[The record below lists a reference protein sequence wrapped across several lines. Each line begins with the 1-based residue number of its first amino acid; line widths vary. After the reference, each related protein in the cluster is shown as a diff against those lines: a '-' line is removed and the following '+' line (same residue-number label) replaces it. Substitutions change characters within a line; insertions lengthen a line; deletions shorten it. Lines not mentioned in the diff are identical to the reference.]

1 MNIRMDVL
9 VIGAGPAGIMAA
21 VAAAEKGN
29 MVTLFERNDRPA
41 RKILVTG
48 KGRCNLTNNSDIN
61 THMSNVTGNG
71 KFLYPAYNALSPKDT
86 MSLFEKLGV
95 PLKTERGNRV
105 FPVSEKAMD
114 IADALQKYA
123 KHKNIKMVNARV
135 SELVLKDNNVI
146 GIKTE
151 NNDVFYGQHTIIAT
165 GGLSYPKTGS
175 TGDGYTLAKQAGHTV
190 TALKPSLT
198 ALVAHEGFCSHL
210 QGLSL
215 KNVTL
220 RLLEEGKKK
229 PLYCELGEMLFTHNG
244 VSGPLVLSASAHI
257 KNIEN
262 KKYTILIDLKPAL
275 DEQALD
281 KRILRD
287 FEENQNKDFQ
297 NSLSKLLPSSLIP
310 VIVRLSGIKAN
321 TKVNQI
327 SREQRMC
334 LVRLIKGFSVT
345 VTGFAPIE
353 QAVITKGGVSLK
365 EIDPATLKSKVVD
378 GLSFAGEVIDI
389 DAYTGGFNLQIAFS
403 TGHLAG
409 KMC

>member
-1 MNIRMDVL
+1 MNVL

-21 VAAAEKGN
+21 VAAAENGN
-29 MVTLFERNDRPA
+29 KVTLFERNERMA

-61 THMSNVTGNG
+61 THMANVTGNG
-71 KFLYPAYNALSPKDT
+71 KFLYPSYNAFSAKDT
-86 MSLFEKLGV
+86 MALFEKLGV

-123 KHKNIKMVNARV
+123 RHKNIKIVNARI
-135 SELVLKDNNVI
+135 SELILEQNAVV

-151 NNDVFYGQHTIIAT
+151 LGESFYGEHTVIAT

-198 ALVAHEGFCSHL
+198 ALIAHEGFCSHL

-215 KNVTL
+215 KNVSIKL
-220 RLLEEGKKK
+220 MEEGKKK
-229 PLYCELGEMLFTHNG
+229 PLYSELGEMLFTHNG
-244 VSGPLVLSASAHI
+244 ISGPLVLSASAHI
-257 KNIEN
+257 KNLES
-262 KKYTILIDLKPAL
+262 KKYKVLIDLKPAL
-275 DEQALD
+275 DEQTLD

-297 NSLSKLLPSSLIP
+297 NALSKLLPSSLIP
-310 VIVRLSGIKAN
+310 VIVRLSGIEGS

-327 SREQRMC
+327 SREQRMA
-334 LVRLIKGFSVT
+334 LVRLIKELSVT
-345 VTGFAPIE
+345 VTDFAPIE
-353 QAVITKGGVSLK
+353 QAVVTKGGVSLK
-365 EIDPATLKSKVVD
+365 EIDPATLKSKVVN

>member
-1 MNIRMDVL
+1 MNVL

-21 VAAAEKGN
+21 VAAAENGN
-29 MVTLFERNDRPA
+29 MVTLFERNDRLA

-61 THMSNVTGNG
+61 THMQNVTGNG

-86 MSLFEKLGV
+86 MDLFEKLGV

-123 KHKNIKMVNARV
+123 KHKNIKIVNARV
-135 SELVLKDNNVI
+135 IELILEDNEVI
-146 GIKTE
+146 GVKTE
-151 NNDVFYGQHTIIAT
+151 NNDIYYSDHTIIAT

-175 TGDGYTLAKQAGHTV
+175 TGDGYTLAKQVGHTV
-190 TALKPSLT
+190 MPLKPSLT

-220 RLLEEGKKK
+220 RLIEEGKKK
-229 PLYCELGEMLFTHNG
+229 PLYSEFGEMLFTHNG

-257 KNIEN
+257 KDIEN
-262 KKYTILIDLKPAL
+262 KKYKILIDLKPAL

-334 LVRLIKGFSVT
+334 LVRLVKELCVT
-345 VTGFAPIE
+345 VIDFAPIE

-365 EIDPATLKSKVVD
+365 EIDPATLKSKIVG
-378 GLSFAGEVIDI
+378 GLSFAGEIIDI